1 MLPLQKESSKCW
13 HGRPR
18 RFEGEW
24 YTSLFI
30 HYYPADWKY
39 TYNNLDVH
47 YRIPEEW
54 HKVLPPKP
62 GLEKLIMAETS
73 AYEPEC
79 EDTWCSLN
87 NTIKWDVR
95 GEFGKYLSGD
105 GIKRD
110 FNFEEKTI
118 RTPRHWKDE
127 L

>member
-1 MLPLQKESSKCW
+1 
-13 HGRPR
+13 
-18 RFEGEW
+18 
-24 YTSLFI
+24 
-30 HYYPADWKY
+30 
-39 TYNNLDVH
+39 
-47 YRIPEEW
+47 
-54 HKVLPPKP
+54 
-62 GLEKLIMAETS
+62 MAETS

-95 GEFGKYLSGD
+95 GEFGKYSSGD